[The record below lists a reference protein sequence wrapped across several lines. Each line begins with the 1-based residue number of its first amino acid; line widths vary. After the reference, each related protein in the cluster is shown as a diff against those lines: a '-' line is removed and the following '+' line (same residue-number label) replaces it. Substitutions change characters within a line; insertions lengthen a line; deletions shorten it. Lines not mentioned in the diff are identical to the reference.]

1 MSTPST
7 YDFSAAHVDTDSDS
21 DSEQSDQSDPTCGD
35 SEDEYDEKIDENT
48 DSWNSLKQLF
58 KRMSITQ
65 YSTAFS
71 GIDSPGT
78 AMNQLLLSLK
88 VKLNRRRRRTLAQT
102 TNKIARKK
110 MKQSSHSHCHMGHL
124 FAIEWEP
131 HSQRELL
138 QHPSSPRCLFG
149 DISEFAAPIVKSQ
162 LDKFINNDQL
172 QTVLLPLVVENNSN
186 AVKT

>member
-1 MSTPST
+1 MNTPAA
-7 YDFSAAHVDTDSDS
+7 YDFSAAQVDTDSDS
-21 DSEQSDQSDPTCGD
+21 DSEQSDPICGD
-35 SEDEYDEKIDENT
+35 SEDEHDESLFKNT

-78 AMNQLLLSLK
+78 AMNQLLLSLN
-88 VKLNRRRRRTLAQT
+88 VKLNRRRRRTLSQA
-102 TNKIARKK
+102 TNKVVAKK
-110 MKQSSHSHCHMGHL
+110 AKHNSHCHMGHL

-149 DISEFAAPIVKSQ
+149 DIADFAAPIVKSQ

-172 QTVLLPLVVENNSN
+172 QTVLLPLVVETNSN

>member
-1 MSTPST
+1 MNTPAI
-7 YDFSAAHVDTDSDS
+7 YDFSAAQVDTDSDS
-21 DSEQSDQSDPTCGD
+21 ASEESDPGCGD
-35 SEDEYDEKIDENT
+35 SENEDDDDDDEKIYQNT
-48 DSWNSLKQLF
+48 DSWNSLMQLF

-78 AMNQLLLSLK
+78 AMNQLLLRLK
-88 VKLNRRRRRTLAQT
+88 VKLNRRRRRTLVQT
-102 TNKIARKK
+102 VNKLGRKK
-110 MKQSSHSHCHMGHL
+110 IKHCHMDHL
-124 FAIEWEP
+124 FGVEWEP

-138 QHPSSPRCLFG
+138 QHPSCPRCLFG
-149 DISEFAAPIVKSQ
+149 DIADFAAPIVKSQ

-172 QTVLLPLVVENNSN
+172 QTVLLPLVTENDSN